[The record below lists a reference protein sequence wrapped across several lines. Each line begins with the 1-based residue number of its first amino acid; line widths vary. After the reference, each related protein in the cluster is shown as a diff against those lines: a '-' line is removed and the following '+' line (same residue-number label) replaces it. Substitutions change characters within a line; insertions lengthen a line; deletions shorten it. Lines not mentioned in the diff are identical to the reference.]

1 MAKAGRKTQIPTGG
15 TTDVPPAQ
23 QMPAGATNEDA
34 AGSEMPSGAMS
45 EQAAGSEMPS
55 GAMSEQAAGSEMPPG
70 PMEESTMAQASTGAT
85 EGGNMPRGSMGA
97 GPQSVLVELR
107 VDATKAAADA
117 L

>member
-55 GAMSEQAAGSEMPPG
+55 G

-117 L
+117 LQVGD